1 MDPTALSQGL
11 TITFWGLLLT
21 FGTLGLMVLPIYLV
35 NKYQE
40 SHPPKEEAESAPE
53 AIETPVASETQ
64 DIQAAEEAAVAAA
77 IAVSIMAA
85 RREANTASLGAA
97 LETGPG
103 RWWTPSNN

>member
-1 MDPTALSQGL
+1 L

-40 SHPPKEEAESAPE
+40 AHPPKEEAQPAPAVFES
-53 AIETPVASETQ
+53 PVPSETQ
-64 DIQAAEEAAVAAA
+64 EPLAAEEAAVAAA
-77 IAVSIMAA
+77 IAVSILAA
-85 RREANTASLGAA
+85 RRGTNTASLGAA

>member
-1 MDPTALSQGL
+1 LDPTALSQGL

-40 SHPPKEEAESAPE
+40 SHPAKEESQPAPA
-53 AIETPVASETQ
+53 AIETPFPTETQ
-64 DIQAAEEAAVAAA
+64 EPLAAEEAAVAAA
-77 IAVSIMAA
+77 IAVSILAA
-85 RREANTASLGAA
+85 RREANTSSLGAA